1 MNTNSIKVHIIG
13 GGISGLVAAQVLENS
28 GFSPVIL
35 DAENRVGGRL
45 KTDVVKGHQ
54 LDRGFQVLL
63 SSYSAA
69 KKYLDYKSLNLQKL
83 QAGSCV
89 FADGKQYF
97 FGDPLRDLSL
107 FIPTLFSPL
116 GTLGDKL
123 KIAKLNFHLK
133 RKTLDKIFEDRE
145 ITTKEYLIAKGFSK
159 TIIKNFFTP
168 FFRGIFLEE
177 ELYTSSRMFEFVFK
191 MFGEGLALLPKG
203 GIEDIPRHLKDT
215 LQKTE
220 IYHNSFASSVKDME
234 ITLANGKKIKTNYT
248 IIATEPT
255 NLVEGLKGQDT
266 GWKSCQ
272 NLYFTCS
279 RRVYEKAF
287 IGLVSNQECLINN
300 IFYPTSVPTNKKTKD
315 ELLSVTIVKDHG
327 LAEKELIERVKK
339 ELKEECKIEDV
350 EFLKFYNIPRA
361 LPKLSNLQY
370 DISPSETKLKD
381 GIFLAGDVLLN
392 GSLNA
397 AILAGEK
404 AAMGV
409 LDAVKKNLTQA

>member
-13 GGISGLVAAQVLENS
+13 GGISGLVAAQVLES
-28 GFSPVIL
+28 HGLSPVII
-35 DAENRVGGRL
+35 DANDRVGGRL
-45 KTDVVKGHQ
+45 RTDAVKGHQ
-54 LDRGFQVLL
+54 LDCGFQVLL

-89 FADGKQYF
+89 FADGKQCF

-123 KIAKLNFHLK
+123 KIAKLNFHLQ

-191 MFGEGLALLPKG
+191 MFGEGLALLLKC
-203 GIEDIPRHLKDT
+203 GIEDIPIHLKDK

-220 IYHNSFASSVKDME
+220 IYHNSFASSVKAME
-234 ITLANGKKIKTNYT
+234 ITLADGKKIKTNYT

-315 ELLSVTIVKDHG
+315 ELLSVTVVKDHG
-327 LAEKELIERVKK
+327 LTEKELIKRVKK

-409 LDAVKKNLTQA
+409 LDAVKKNLTQT

>member
-1 MNTNSIKVHIIG
+1 
-13 GGISGLVAAQVLENS
+13 
-28 GFSPVIL
+28 
-35 DAENRVGGRL
+35 
-45 KTDVVKGHQ
+45 
-54 LDRGFQVLL
+54 
-63 SSYSAA
+63 
-69 KKYLDYKSLNLQKL
+69 
-83 QAGSCV
+83 
-89 FADGKQYF
+89 
-97 FGDPLRDLSL
+97 
-107 FIPTLFSPL
+107 
-116 GTLGDKL
+116 
-123 KIAKLNFHLK
+123 
-133 RKTLDKIFEDRE
+133 
-145 ITTKEYLIAKGFSK
+145 
-159 TIIKNFFTP
+159 
-168 FFRGIFLEE
+168 
-177 ELYTSSRMFEFVFK
+177 
-191 MFGEGLALLPKG
+191 LALLPKG
-203 GIEDIPRHLKDT
+203 GIEDIPIHLKDK

-255 NLVEGLKGQDT
+255 NLVDGLKGQDT

-300 IFYPTSVPTNKKTKD
+300 VFYPTSVPTNKKTKD

-327 LAEKELIERVKK
+327 LTEKELIKRVKK

>member
-300 IFYPTSVPTNKKTKD
+300 IFYPTSVPTNKKTED

-409 LDAVKKNLTQA
+409 LDAIKKNLTQT

>member
-1 MNTNSIKVHIIG
+1 
-13 GGISGLVAAQVLENS
+13 
-28 GFSPVIL
+28 
-35 DAENRVGGRL
+35 
-45 KTDVVKGHQ
+45 
-54 LDRGFQVLL
+54 
-63 SSYSAA
+63 
-69 KKYLDYKSLNLQKL
+69 
-83 QAGSCV
+83 
-89 FADGKQYF
+89 
-97 FGDPLRDLSL
+97 
-107 FIPTLFSPL
+107 
-116 GTLGDKL
+116 
-123 KIAKLNFHLK
+123 
-133 RKTLDKIFEDRE
+133 
-145 ITTKEYLIAKGFSK
+145 
-159 TIIKNFFTP
+159 
-168 FFRGIFLEE
+168 
-177 ELYTSSRMFEFVFK
+177 MFEFVFK
-191 MFGEGLALLPKG
+191 MFGEGLALIPKG
-203 GIEDIPRHLKDT
+203 GIEDIPIHLKDK
-215 LQKTE
+215 LQKTK
-220 IYHNSFASSVKDME
+220 IYHSSFASSVKNRE
-234 ITLANGKKIKTNYT
+234 ITLADGKKIKTNYT

-255 NLVEGLKGQDT
+255 NLVDGLKGQDA

-287 IGLVSNQECLINN
+287 IGLVSNRECLINN

-327 LAEKELIERVKK
+327 LTEKELIERVKK
-339 ELKEECKIEDV
+339 ELKEECKIENI

-409 LDAVKKNLTQA
+409 LEAIKKNFTQN

>member
-1 MNTNSIKVHIIG
+1 
-13 GGISGLVAAQVLENS
+13 
-28 GFSPVIL
+28 
-35 DAENRVGGRL
+35 
-45 KTDVVKGHQ
+45 
-54 LDRGFQVLL
+54 VLL

-97 FGDPLRDLSL
+97 FGDPLRNLSL

-123 KIAKLNFHLK
+123 KIAKLNFQLQ

-159 TIIKNFFTP
+159 NIIKNFFTP

-203 GIEDIPRHLKDT
+203 GIEDIPIHLKDK

-255 NLVEGLKGQDT
+255 NLVDGLKGQDT

-300 IFYPTSVPTNKKTKD
+300 VFYPTSVPTNKKTKD

-327 LAEKELIERVKK
+327 LTEKELIERVKK